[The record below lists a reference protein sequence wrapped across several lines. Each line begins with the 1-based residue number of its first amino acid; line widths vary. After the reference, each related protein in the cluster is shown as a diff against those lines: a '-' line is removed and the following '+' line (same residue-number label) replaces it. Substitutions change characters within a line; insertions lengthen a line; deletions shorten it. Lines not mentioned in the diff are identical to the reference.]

1 MADQEHIEHVIP
13 GSERRCVWMEAGLLS
28 YQLCNRKFDC
38 ARCPIEA
45 SMRSADQRVA
55 VPVTRSG
62 RSSSAPPVRRDL
74 STGYVYT
81 RNHWW
86 LHKLDHREE
95 SSYRVGIEPFLAQLV
110 AYPKEIVLPA
120 VGTKIRMG
128 ECCAWIVLK
137 GGTIPLRAPLSG
149 TVVNINR
156 PLRNNPQTLMSD
168 PLVAGWMMEI
178 KQTTE
183 LHPQLLDKKQAVQHY
198 ANEKERFTTML
209 YNATRRTALDVGT
222 TLADGGSFVANLGEV
237 IGQKK
242 LYSLILEI
250 INA

>member
-1 MADQEHIEHVIP
+1 MADMEHIEPVIP

-28 YQLCNRKFDC
+28 YRLCNRKFDC
-38 ARCPIEA
+38 AHCPTEA
-45 SMRSADQRVA
+45 SLRSAGQPVA
-55 VPVTRSG
+55 ASSKDAG
-62 RSSSAPPVRRDL
+62 RPLCAPPSRRDL
-74 STGYVYT
+74 AAGYLYT

-86 LHKLDHREE
+86 LHKLDHRDG
-95 SSYRVGIEPFLAQLV
+95 SSYRLGIEPFLAQLV

-120 VGTKIRMG
+120 VGTKVRMG
-128 ECCAWIVLK
+128 EYCAWIVLK

-156 PLRNNPQTLMSD
+156 PLRNNPQSLMGD
-168 PLVAGWMMEI
+168 PLIAGWMMEI
-178 KQTTE
+178 KETTE
-183 LHPQLLDKKQAVQHY
+183 LHPHLLDKKQAIQHY
-198 ANEKERFTTML
+198 AKEKERFTTML
-209 YNATRRTALDVGT
+209 CTTTRRTALDVGT

-242 LYSLILEI
+242 LFSLILEI